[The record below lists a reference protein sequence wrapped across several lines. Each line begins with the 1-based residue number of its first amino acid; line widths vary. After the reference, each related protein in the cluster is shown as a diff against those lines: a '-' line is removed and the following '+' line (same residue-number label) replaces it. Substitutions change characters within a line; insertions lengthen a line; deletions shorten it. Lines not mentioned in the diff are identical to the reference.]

1 MEKRNYEDELPKND
15 ESRELW
21 LDSDALSQL
30 TQNTTVEEEGS
41 AAEQNKADEE

>member
-21 LDSDALSQL
+21 LDPDALSQL
-30 TQNTTVEEEGS
+30 TQNTAVEEES
-41 AAEQNKADEE
+41 AAEQNKAEEE